1 VGRGARLLA
10 RASLRRHFTT
20 RNTRIRLN
28 LPTTPFPCA
37 TLPLDPGAG
46 VFGCLSVHTAHCAAP
61 PPPRCGGKLVREQ
74 ATGKVFAMKALQKKR
89 VCALKQVR
97 LPRTVPTLSIILLL
111 LLLKKRVCAL
121 KQVAR
126 RALL

>member
-1 VGRGARLLA
+1 M
-10 RASLRRHFTT
+10 RRHFTT
-20 RNTRIRLN
+20 KNTRIRHN

-37 TLPLDPGAG
+37 TLPLDRGDG
-46 VFGCLSVHTAHCAAP
+46 VFGCLSVHTAPRP
-61 PPPRCGGKLVREQ
+61 PSPRCGGKLVREQ

-126 RALL
+126 HALL